1 MEDAEAAKSEVEIDR
16 DGCDDV
22 SDHTWGSIAM
32 SWILSSY
39 TIVEFYSSSV
49 IRIRNR
55 PFSGVTRCAANPLTL
70 RVTRGWIW
78 LQEDAPIMTTT
89 KNALITTQLGP
100 CDVYPHRVKVSI
112 VGVGKIGIACAIAIL
127 MRRMASEV
135 CLIDHDANKASAEAE
150 DIQHVGVFL
159 GCPLV
164 TGTSD
169 FSMVKESAVVI
180 ICTRENTPGES
191 PNVKHNLKVFKK
203 IIPAIARF
211 SCKSVLLVATQPSDV
226 MSYIAWKLSGFPS
239 NRVLGVGTM
248 VDCAR
253 FQDFVSRRL
262 NVARSSVS
270 CMTVG
275 SHGDMAVPIWSSMNV
290 GGIKLRDINP
300 RIGEPDD
307 PEKWSEITDNVK
319 NVGKELEEKKGSC
332 CWGVAISTAEIVD
345 AIVRNTKVVLPASTH
360 ILSCAHGTD
369 KDVYMSVPCVI
380 GREGVYC
387 TVRQKLSEQE
397 KSAVQACAD
406 SIRGV
411 LRECGILQE
420 TNNETNGETEQ

>member
-1 MEDAEAAKSEVEIDR
+1 MDETEAKSEPEPDVKSIE
-16 DGCDDV
+16 CDD
-22 SDHTWGSIAM
+22 
-32 SWILSSY
+32 
-39 TIVEFYSSSV
+39 
-49 IRIRNR
+49 
-55 PFSGVTRCAANPLTL
+55 
-70 RVTRGWIW
+70 
-78 LQEDAPIMTTT
+78 EDAPITTTT
-89 KNALITTQLGP
+89 KNALITTQLDP

-150 DIQHVGVFL
+150 DIQHVGFFL

-164 TGTSD
+164 TGTSEI
-169 FSMVKESAVVI
+169 STVKESAVVI
-180 ICTRENTPGES
+180 ICTPETQPGENQ
-191 PNVKHNLKVFKK
+191 NVKHNLKVFKK

-211 SCKSVLLVATQPSDV
+211 AAKSVLLIVTRPADV

-239 NRVLGVGTM
+239 NRVLGIGTLI
-248 VDCAR
+248 DCAR
-253 FQDFVSRRL
+253 LQDFVSRRL

-270 CMTVG
+270 CMTIG
-275 SHGDMAVPIWSSMNV
+275 SQGDMAGIPLFSLFSRGFDGSNRCPSPFAVPLWSSISV
-290 GGIKLRDINP
+290 GGMKLRDINS
-300 RIGEPDD
+300 RIGEQDD
-307 PEKWSEITDNVK
+307 PEKWYEIEENVK

-332 CWGVAISTAEIVD
+332 CWGVAISTTEIVD

-397 KSAVQACAD
+397 KAAVQTCAD
-406 SIRGV
+406 NIRNI
-411 LRECGILQE
+411 LRESGILQE
-420 TNNETNGETEQ
+420 NNNNETE

>member
-1 MEDAEAAKSEVEIDR
+1 MDDGDAAKSESEWPDR
-16 DGCDDV
+16 DACDD
-22 SDHTWGSIAM
+22 
-32 SWILSSY
+32 
-39 TIVEFYSSSV
+39 E
-49 IRIRNR
+49 
-55 PFSGVTRCAANPLTL
+55 
-70 RVTRGWIW
+70 
-78 LQEDAPIMTTT
+78 EAPITTTT

-112 VGVGKIGIACAIAIL
+112 VGVGKVGIACALAIL

-180 ICTRENTPGES
+180 ICTRETTNGED

-211 SCKSVLLVATQPSDV
+211 ACKSVLLIVTQPPDV

-239 NRVLGVGTM
+239 NRVLGVGTLI
-248 VDCAR
+248 DCVR
-253 FQDFVSRRL
+253 FQDYMSKRL
-262 NVARSSVS
+262 NVARSSISV
-270 CMTVG
+270 MAVG
-275 SHGDMAVPIWSSMNV
+275 AQGDMAVPIWSSIHV
-290 GGIKLRDINP
+290 GGMKLRDINP
-300 RIGEPDD
+300 RIGEQDD
-307 PEKWSEITDNVK
+307 PEKWVEIADSVK

-332 CWGVAISTAEIVD
+332 CWGIAISTAEIVD

-360 ILSCAHGTD
+360 ILSCSHGTD

-387 TVRQKLSEQE
+387 TVRQKLSEHE
-397 KSAVQACAD
+397 KAAVQTCAD
-406 SIRGV
+406 KIRTI

-420 TNNETNGETEQ
+420 TNNDTEQ

>member
-1 MEDAEAAKSEVEIDR
+1 MDDAEVAKSEAETER
-16 DGCDDV
+16 EEC
-22 SDHTWGSIAM
+22 
-32 SWILSSY
+32 
-39 TIVEFYSSSV
+39 
-49 IRIRNR
+49 
-55 PFSGVTRCAANPLTL
+55 
-70 RVTRGWIW
+70 
-78 LQEDAPIMTTT
+78 EDEELPITTTT

-112 VGVGKIGIACAIAIL
+112 IGVGKIGIACAIAIL

-135 CLIDHDANKASAEAE
+135 CLIDHDSNKASAEAE
-150 DIQHVGVFL
+150 DIQHVGAFL

-180 ICTRENTPGES
+180 ICTRETAPGES
-191 PNVKHNLKVFKK
+191 PNVRHNFKVFKK
-203 IIPAIARF
+203 IIPAVARF
-211 SCKSVLLVATQPSDV
+211 ACKSVILVVTQPTDV

-239 NRVLGVGTM
+239 NRVLGIGTLI
-248 VDCAR
+248 DCAR

-262 NVARSSVS
+262 NVARSSVT
-270 CMTVG
+270 CMVVG
-275 SHGDMAVPIWSSMNV
+275 AQGDMAGILYSIMNYYRILDRVSFVVPIWSSIQV
-290 GGIKLRDINP
+290 GGMKLRDINP
-300 RIGEPDD
+300 RIGEQDD
-307 PEKWSEITDNVK
+307 PEKWYEISENVK
-319 NVGKELEEKKGSC
+319 NVGTQLEEKKGSC
-332 CWGVAISTAEIVD
+332 CWGVAVSTAEIVD

-397 KSAVQACAD
+397 KSAVQTCAD
-406 SIRGV
+406 SIRSI

-420 TNNETNGETEQ
+420 TNNETE

>member
-1 MEDAEAAKSEVEIDR
+1 MDDAEAAKSEAETEREECEDE
-16 DGCDDV
+16 DV
-22 SDHTWGSIAM
+22 
-32 SWILSSY
+32 
-39 TIVEFYSSSV
+39 
-49 IRIRNR
+49 
-55 PFSGVTRCAANPLTL
+55 
-70 RVTRGWIW
+70 
-78 LQEDAPIMTTT
+78 PITTTT

-100 CDVYPHRVKVSI
+100 CDIYPHRVKVSI

-164 TGTSD
+164 TGTSEI
-169 FSMVKESAVVI
+169 SMVKESAVVI
-180 ICTRENTPGES
+180 ICTNEIEPGEK

-203 IIPAIARF
+203 IIPAVAKF
-211 SCKSVLLVATQPSDV
+211 ACKSVLLVVTPPNEV
-226 MSYIAWKLSGFPS
+226 MSYVAWKLSGFPS
-239 NRVLGVGTM
+239 NRVLGVGT
-248 VDCAR
+248 VIDCVR
-253 FQDFVSRRL
+253 FQDYLSRRV

-270 CMTVG
+270 CMVVG
-275 SHGDMAVPIWSSMNV
+275 AQGDMAVPIWSSIHV
-290 GGIKLRDINP
+290 GGMKLRDINS
-300 RIGEPDD
+300 RIGERDD
-307 PEKWSEITDNVK
+307 PEKWYEIADNVK
-319 NVGKELEEKKGSC
+319 NVGAQLEGKKGSC
-332 CWGVAISTAEIVD
+332 CWGVAVSTAEIVD

-387 TVRQKLSEQE
+387 TVRQKLSEHE
-397 KSAVQACAD
+397 KSAVQTCAD
-406 SIRGV
+406 SIRGI

-420 TNNETNGETEQ
+420 TNNEVEQ

>member
-1 MEDAEAAKSEVEIDR
+1 MDDLDAAQSEVEIDR
-16 DGCDDV
+16 EGCDD
-22 SDHTWGSIAM
+22 
-32 SWILSSY
+32 
-39 TIVEFYSSSV
+39 
-49 IRIRNR
+49 
-55 PFSGVTRCAANPLTL
+55 
-70 RVTRGWIW
+70 
-78 LQEDAPIMTTT
+78 EDAPITTTT

-112 VGVGKIGIACAIAIL
+112 VGVGKVGIGCAFAIL

-135 CLIDHDANKASAEAE
+135 CLIDHNASKASAEAE

-164 TGTSD
+164 TGTSEI
-169 FSMVKESAVVI
+169 SMVKESAVVI
-180 ICTRENTPGES
+180 ICTPERTPGETT
-191 PNVKHNLKVFKK
+191 NVKHSLNVFKK
-203 IIPAIARF
+203 IIPAVARF
-211 SCKSVLLVATQPSDV
+211 ACKSVLLVVTQPPDV

-239 NRVLGVGTM
+239 NRVLGVGTLI
-248 VDCAR
+248 DCVR
-253 FQDFVSRRL
+253 FQDYTSKRL

-270 CMTVG
+270 CMAVG
-275 SHGDMAVPIWSSMNV
+275 AQGDMAGTFRLPLSITSLPFRYSICNELLFCTSVPIWSSIHV
-290 GGIKLRDINP
+290 GGMKLRDINP

-307 PEKWSEITDNVK
+307 PEKWYEISETVK
-319 NVGKELEEKKGSC
+319 NIGKELEEKKRSS
-332 CWGVAISTAEIVD
+332 CWGVAVSTAEIVD

-387 TVRQKLSEQE
+387 TVRQKLTEQE
-397 KSAVQACAD
+397 KSAVQTCAD
-406 SIRGV
+406 NIRGI

-420 TNNETNGETEQ
+420 TGNNVEQ